1 MKWSFCWVYSY
12 ILLIIKVKAPGVI
25 PVVPISNT
33 PLALGLPTML
43 WDSQV
48 QVPQNQF
55 LFHLFLKL
63 SNALKST
70 VIQYQSFLSH
80 LRVSLS
86 SSSDSLV
93 LIEKFGNDVPVL
105 IFYFLC
111 KSLLLTDLCFLS
123 GWLCGKLTSSHPP
136 WNESASQRLKREL
149 ASFCLQL
156 CF

>member
-1 MKWSFCWVYSY
+1 MKWIFCWIYSY

-25 PVVPISNT
+25 PVVPVSNT

-55 LFHLFLKL
+55 LFHSFLKL
-63 SNALKST
+63 SNALKSP
-70 VIQYQSFLSH
+70 VIQYQSFFSH

-86 SSSDSLV
+86 SSSGSLV

-111 KSLLLTDLCFLS
+111 TDLCFLS

-149 ASFCLQL
+149 TSFCLQL
-156 CF
+156 SF